1 MKKITFVS
9 ELADF
14 KPRIWRRFE
23 ISDQNTIQDFID
35 LTMIMYAMTNSHLHH
50 LSIPVK
56 VNDFVQE
63 NLDENGKLKKPIPKK
78 LYDFEQNYRPN
89 PNVSKFNIYEEEYD
103 LDEISEMFD
112 DDFDDGYYIRNFDL
126 DKGPD
131 PNFLNYMK
139 KQDDNILYMHP
150 RITRR
155 ARKKNNPLK
164 KLEEL
169 NLRVRDRL
177 DFYYDYGD
185 DWHIRFDV
193 EKIEEVEK
201 DFGPVPKIL
210 RGRGHGI
217 IEDIGGTWGLEEAF
231 EEEPILKIF
240 DKEDLQD
247 ALDDIFKDY

>member
-9 ELADF
+9 ELVDF

-23 ISDQNTIQDFID
+23 ISDQNNIQDFID
-35 LTMIMYAMTNSHLHH
+35 ITMTMYAMTNSHLHH

-63 NLDENGKLKKPIPKK
+63 NLNENGKLKKTIPKK
-78 LYDFEQNYRPN
+78 LFDFQQNYRPN
-89 PNVSKFNIYEEEYD
+89 PNVSKFNIYGEEYD
-103 LDEISEMFD
+103 LEEISEMFD
-112 DDFDDGYYIRNFDL
+112 DDFDDGYEIRTFSLNTNPDNNFI
-126 DKGPD
+126 
-131 PNFLNYMK
+131 NFMK
-139 KQDDNILYMHP
+139 KQDDNILYIHP
-150 RITRR
+150 EVTRK

-169 NLRVRDRL
+169 NLRVKDRL

-193 EKIEEVEK
+193 EKIEKVEK
-201 DFGPVPKIL
+201 DFGQVPKIL

-217 IEDIGGTWGLEEAF
+217 IEDIGGVWGLEEAF
-231 EEEPILKIF
+231 KEEPLLKIF
-240 DKEDLQD
+240 DKEDAQE
-247 ALDDIFKDY
+247 ALDDMFKYD

>member
-1 MKKITFVS
+1 MKKIIFVS
-9 ELADF
+9 ELVDF

-35 LTMIMYAMTNSHLHH
+35 ITMTMYAMTNSHLHH

-63 NLDENGKLKKPIPKK
+63 NLDEDSKLKKQIPKK
-78 LYDFEQNYRPN
+78 LYDFAQNYRPN

-103 LDEISEMFD
+103 LEELSVMFD
-112 DDFDDGYYIRNFDL
+112 DDFDDGHEIRSFSFNADSDDNFKNFIKKL
-126 DKGPD
+126 DE
-131 PNFLNYMK
+131 
-139 KQDDNILYMHP
+139 NILYMRP
-150 RITRR
+150 EVTRK

-169 NLRVRDRL
+169 NLRVKDRL

-185 DWHIRFDV
+185 DWHITFDV
-193 EKIEEVEK
+193 EKIEEVEE
-201 DFGPVPKIL
+201 DFVPVPKIL

-217 IEDIGGTWGLEEAF
+217 IEDIGGTWGLEDAF
-231 EEEPILKIF
+231 KEDPLLKIF
-240 DKEDLQD
+240 DKEDIQD
-247 ALDDIFKDY
+247 ALDDMFKDN